1 MANKMVQCQFC
12 SFTSKHY
19 NRLRAHE
26 KNEHYYIS
34 EKLSNKFENV
44 KKKKNNGENV
54 KHFTCKFC
62 SYTSTRNY
70 NVMRH
75 IKRNHWRKNEEN
87 VNDNIKREKKKDV
100 NIDEKLEEELYKKIS
115 TSRESERGREHMR
128 ISTYTR
134 KNEIGKEALEVTRKF
149 GVDVE
154 KLFEIIRNSID
165 YRIRIEKLEKRFT
178 EPLNETQRKED
189 RKDGNDIEKR
199 IEKMDKRYTET
210 IDEIQAQHE
219 KNNL

>member
-1 MANKMVQCQFC
+1 MILA
-12 SFTSKHY
+12 
-19 NRLRAHE
+19 RLHGSDIFLDDRFIFIL
-26 KNEHYYIS
+26 KIRDIL
-34 EKLSNKFENV
+34 LSVPKWV
-44 KKKKNNGENV
+44 
-54 KHFTCKFC
+54 
-62 SYTSTRNY
+62 YTE
-70 NVMRH
+70 
-75 IKRNHWRKNEEN
+75 IKTHR
-87 VNDNIKREKKKDV
+87 
-100 NIDEKLEEELYKKIS
+100 L
-115 TSRESERGREHMR
+115 

-210 IDEIQAQHE
+210 LEEIQAQHE